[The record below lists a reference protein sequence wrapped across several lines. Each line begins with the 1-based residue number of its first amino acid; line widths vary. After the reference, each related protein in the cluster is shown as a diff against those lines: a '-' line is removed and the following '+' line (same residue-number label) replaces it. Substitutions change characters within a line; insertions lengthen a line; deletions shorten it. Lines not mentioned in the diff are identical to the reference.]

1 MNEEPVSAPAPSQLS
16 VLSDW
21 KNLMETLFPDGKHTM
36 RDVLGNQYVVRTVL
50 PARREVLLIRK
61 LAEVSELPVG
71 DWAEHLRGATTG
83 GVSEM
88 IGSLLGMVGTL
99 AREERVLSL
108 LCEAVEI
115 AHPQVLAAVL
125 VQLRATDDG
134 RAVLAGVDQ
143 PTLADVFDTT
153 ELVQALLPFVLR
165 PASKAMAALN
175 TLTPPPKT

>member
-1 MNEEPVSAPAPSQLS
+1 
-16 VLSDW
+16 
-21 KNLMETLFPDGKHTM
+21 
-36 RDVLGNQYVVRTVL
+36 
-50 PARREVLLIRK
+50 
-61 LAEVSELPVG
+61 
-71 DWAEHLRGATTG
+71 
-83 GVSEM
+83 
-88 IGSLLGMVGTL
+88 MVGTL